1 MKKNFFVITL
11 ICLLFMT
18 GCGRSDKMI
27 NPNSNLQ
34 NQNYHSATFV
44 NGMGCSDP
52 NCTDSSHHH
61 DCPSDCQ
68 DYSHHHNCDLDC
80 QEESHHHNT
89 TSKTSTSIHHQEQ
102 HHGSTHH

>member
-1 MKKNFFVITL
+1 MKKTFFIVTL
-11 ICLLFMT
+11 ICLFFMT
-18 GCGRSDKMI
+18 GCGRVDKMVHS
-27 NPNSNLQ
+27 NSNLP
-34 NQNYHSATFV
+34 NQNYHSATFI

-61 DCPSDCQ
+61 DCPS
-68 DYSHHHNCDLDC
+68 DC